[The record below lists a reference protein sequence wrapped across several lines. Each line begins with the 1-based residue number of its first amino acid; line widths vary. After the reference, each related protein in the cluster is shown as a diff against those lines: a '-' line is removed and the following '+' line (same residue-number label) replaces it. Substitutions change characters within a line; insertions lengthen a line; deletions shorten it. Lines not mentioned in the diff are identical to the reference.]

1 MGGVMSFRLDESI
14 GYSVELTERV
24 LFRELTKR
32 FQENGVDI
40 TPVQWVVLYR
50 LWNNDGMT
58 QAEVS
63 ERTFRDKTNITRL
76 IDLLVKKKLVERAS
90 DPSDR
95 RVHKLALTESARELM
110 KKLPGIVAEHIKA
123 ATKGISKTDLANA
136 ARVLER
142 IRNNFG

>member
-1 MGGVMSFRLDESI
+1 MSFHLDESI
-14 GYSVELTERV
+14 GYSIELTERV
-24 LFRELTKR
+24 LFRELTRR
-32 FQENGVDI
+32 FQENGIAI

-76 IDLLVKKKLVERAS
+76 VDLLVKKKLVKRAS

-95 RVHKLALTESARELM
+95 RVHKLMLTEAARDLM
-110 KKLPGIVAEHIKA
+110 MKLPEIVDEHIKA
-123 ATKGISKTDLANA
+123 ATKGISEDELATA
-136 ARVLER
+136 GSVLER

>member
-1 MGGVMSFRLDESI
+1 MALVLDESI
-14 GYSVELTERV
+14 GYNVELTERV

-32 FQENGVDI
+32 FQDNGITI

-76 IDLLVKKKLVERAS
+76 VDLLVKKDLVTRAK
-90 DPSDR
+90 DPTDR
-95 RVHKLALTESARELM
+95 RVHKLVLTQQARDM
-110 KKLPGIVAEHIKA
+110 MTRLPGVVEQHIKT
-123 ATKGISKTDLANA
+123 ATRGISKEDLATA
-136 ARVLER
+136 ASVLER
-142 IRNNFG
+142 IRGNFA

>member
-1 MGGVMSFRLDESI
+1 MSFRLDESI